1 MHPNRDKSLP
11 LLPPRS
17 TKQTLEIEK
26 LRARIGFLEDVVEIL
41 YKKNLQ
47 YSTALKE
54 HKIFEQ
60 KLEKKMDR
68 MVRSTTEVVAERRQ
82 SLAKLEKL
90 EAQASNEWHEYFD
103 LKKLEAGDK
112 IEEYLEE
119 LKEQM
124 IENDTE
130 EIWIGFTTQAAKH
143 QK

>member
-1 MHPNRDKSLP
+1 MPANRDKSLP

-17 TKQTLEIEK
+17 TKQTFEIER

-60 KLEKKMDR
+60 KLEKKMNR
-68 MVRSTTEVVAERRQ
+68 MVQSTTEVVAERRQ
-82 SLAKLEKL
+82 SLARL
-90 EAQASNEWHEYFD
+90 
-103 LKKLEAGDK
+103 
-112 IEEYLEE
+112 EYLEE

-130 EIWIGFTTQAAKH
+130 EIWIGFTAQAAKH

>member
-1 MHPNRDKSLP
+1 
-11 LLPPRS
+11 
-17 TKQTLEIEK
+17 
-26 LRARIGFLEDVVEIL
+26 VVEIL

-54 HKIFEQ
+54 HKVFEQ
-60 KLEKKMDR
+60 KLEKKMNR

-90 EAQASNEWHEYFD
+90 EAHASNEWHEYFD

-130 EIWIGFTTQAAKH
+130 EIWIGFTAQD
-143 QK
+143 